1 MKRWPSG
8 NTIAWAL
15 ALALAWSA
23 CPVWAQQ
30 PRFETAE
37 AAVEA
42 MNKAMQAGDWKAA
55 AAIFDTQAI
64 KDFRAMLMPVID
76 GLPQDQADAMVKT
89 IFAAPSAA
97 SLRKQSDA
105 EFFSGFMGGLMA
117 MAGGKIEDTQVIGSV
132 TEGESTRH
140 VVVRNR
146 VSAMGLSMT
155 KMEVVSALNTPQGW
169 RLQLKGDMKGMA
181 ETMARRLR
189 ATPKAD

>member
-55 AAIFDTQAI
+55 AAIFDT
-64 KDFRAMLMPVID
+64 
-76 GLPQDQADAMVKT
+76 KT

-132 TEGESTRH
+132 AEGESTRH